1 MVALQLDHIGF
12 LTASLEH
19 ATTAWRRLGFS
30 VTSPRPLWQADGLT
44 PMSRSLGQSSAHV
57 MFTHTY
63 LEITA
68 IDVADA
74 RHHLAPWR
82 GAVDAP
88 AIVALSAVEPV
99 AVHEQLRGAGH
110 AVSTPGVALRRIEYG
125 ALRGEARFEWFMW
138 LHQESPE
145 WLVCVMRHLTPE
157 LVFQSAVQEH
167 PNGALELR
175 GVYQAVGGEPSAGL
189 RFAGTAAG
197 VNMLGEAEFDAL
209 LELDGHASA
218 AHAVGIAN
226 AAARVALRVS
236 VRDLAVARACLQAAG
251 VAWQQTAQGLRIAP
265 ADAGGAWLLMS
276 AA

>member
-1 MVALQLDHIGF
+1 M
-12 LTASLEH
+12 
-19 ATTAWRRLGFS
+19 
-30 VTSPRPLWQADGLT
+30 
-44 PMSRSLGQSSAHV
+44 
-57 MFTHTY
+57 
-63 LEITA
+63 
-68 IDVADA
+68 
-74 RHHLAPWR
+74 
-82 GAVDAP
+82 
-88 AIVALSAVEPV
+88 
-99 AVHEQLRGAGH
+99 
-110 AVSTPGVALRRIEYG
+110 
-125 ALRGEARFEWFMW
+125 
-138 LHQESPE
+138 
-145 WLVCVMRHLTPE
+145 
-157 LVFQSAVQEH
+157 
-167 PNGALELR
+167 
-175 GVYQAVGGEPSAGL
+175 YQAVGGEPSAGL